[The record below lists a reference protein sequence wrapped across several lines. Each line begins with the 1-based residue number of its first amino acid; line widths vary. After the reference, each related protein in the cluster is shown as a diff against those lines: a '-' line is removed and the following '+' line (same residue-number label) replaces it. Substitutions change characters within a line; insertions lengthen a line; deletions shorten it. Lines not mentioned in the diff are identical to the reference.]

1 MIAGRGLQMRVGIPL
16 TSGALPA
23 AARRL
28 GYPVLF
34 SANAFARVF
43 ADGHDRAKEFAGFRL
58 PKDGQL
64 DGLDAALDSAGFVAA
79 ARYGDY
85 RWSVADYYDLV
96 EAFPWTWHASM
107 DYCCEPEVAQDRPLR
122 LLRIAATAQLL
133 AQCQAEA
140 KARGLPAPMP
150 ILQGWTP
157 AEYALCARWLPVLEW
172 PPLVGLGSVCRRSV
186 DGPNGI
192 LAILDAVDAVL
203 PPGVRL
209 HLFGVKSA
217 ALALLSKHPRVAS
230 ADSMAW
236 DMQARAER
244 RTGRDMGFRI
254 GHMRAWMDRQESAI
268 AEPPACAA
276 LPRCLFDPAFFGGG
290 IDTKEELVLE
300 ALALQWADLVMENQA
315 EYRDAVWHCFEG
327 GVWAVA
333 KLRLLGFR
341 QELVDELNHEMDG
354 HGDRVVELAAQAG
367 FAVLAP
373 ACALA
378 SVDLVPVEGE

>member
-43 ADGHDRAKEFAGFRL
+43 ADGHERAKEFAGFRL

-96 EAFPWTWHASM
+96 EAFPWAWHASM

-140 KARGLPAPMP
+140 KSRGLPAPMP

-157 AEYALCARWLPVLEW
+157 EEYALCAKWLPVLEW
-172 PPLVGLGSVCRRSV
+172 PPLVGLGSVCRRPV

-192 LAILDAVDAVL
+192 LSILDAVDAVL

-244 RTGRDMGFRI
+244 RTGRDMNFRI
-254 GHMRAWMDRQESAI
+254 GHMQAWMDRQENVI
-268 AEPPACAA
+268 AEPPVCAA
-276 LPRCLFDPAFFGGG
+276 LPRSLFDPASFGGH
-290 IDTKEELVLE
+290 IDTEEEIVLG
-300 ALALQWADLVMENQA
+300 ALALQWADLLMENQV
-315 EYRDAVWHCFEG
+315 EYRSAVWQAFEA

-333 KLRLLGFR
+333 KLRLRGLSA
-341 QELVDELNHEMDG
+341 ELLEEFNADMDG
-354 HGDRVVELAAQAG
+354 HGDRVAQLLLEAGLQVPAG
-367 FAVLAP
+367 FDQ
-373 ACALA
+373 
-378 SVDLVPVEGE
+378 DLP

>member
-1 MIAGRGLQMRVGIPL
+1 LTAGRGLQMRVGIPL
-16 TSGALPA
+16 TGGALPA

-43 ADGHDRAKEFAGFRL
+43 GDGHERAKEFAGFRL
-58 PKDGQL
+58 PKGGQL

-85 RWSVADYYDLV
+85 RWRVADYYDLV
-96 EAFPWTWHASM
+96 ESFPWTWHASM
-107 DYCCEPEVAQDRPLR
+107 DYCCEPEVAKDRPLR
-122 LLRIAATAQLL
+122 LLRIAATAQML

-172 PPLVGLGSVCRRSV
+172 PALVGLGSVCRRQV

-192 LAILDAVDAVL
+192 LSILDAVDAVL

-244 RTGRDMGFRI
+244 RTGRDMSFRI
-254 GHMRAWMDRQESAI
+254 GHMQTWMDRQEDAI
-268 AEPPACAA
+268 AEPPSCAA
-276 LPRCLFDPAFFGGG
+276 LPRSLFDPTSFGGH
-290 IDTKEELVLE
+290 ISTEEEIVLE
-300 ALALQWADLVMENQA
+300 ALALQWADLLLENQV
-315 EYRDAVWHCFEG
+315 EYRDAVWHAFEA

-333 KLRLLGFR
+333 KLRMRGLSTELLEEFNA
-341 QELVDELNHEMDG
+341 DMDG
-354 HGDRVVELAAQAG
+354 HGDRVAQLLTEAG
-367 FAVLAP
+367 LRVP
-373 ACALA
+373 AHFDQ
-378 SVDLVPVEGE
+378 DLL